1 MNLVG
6 SRENAGSLMYVLDM
20 PWRNA
25 ARMANVF
32 SDAQVRALL
41 KIVNKEKGG
50 WKAFL
55 EETKSRRS
63 KNKG

>member
-1 MNLVG
+1 
-6 SRENAGSLMYVLDM
+6 MYVLDM

-32 SDAQVRALL
+32 SDDQIKALL

-63 KNKG
+63 QNKG